1 MEVFGRRPPA
11 AYDDR
16 DGTEI
21 RSKHTAAPWHMRF
34 VPWPSGGPCA
44 RHLPFQAY
52 KCLEK
57 VRLKY
62 AAFSKNTQPVC
73 MCILGLGAR
82 AAATHARAHRCCRV
96 LDACC
101 RPPKHAHG
109 LPAICAHGRSD
120 QTPGRTWGSFCRM
133 PCYTPHSTT
142 SLQWRAEHPYIGA
155 RCNGELKTHA
165 K

>member
-1 MEVFGRRPPA
+1 MRLVFTFNHHVGWSPSEGRPRPQAPLNGSIRPPA

-73 MCILGLGAR
+73 VCILGLGAR
-82 AAATHARAHRCCRV
+82 AAATHARAHRCWLQGAGC
-96 LDACC
+96 L
-101 RPPKHAHG
+101 
-109 LPAICAHGRSD
+109 LP
-120 QTPGRTWGSFCRM
+120 TTKTRTWAARDLRTWAERPNAG
-133 PCYTPHSTT
+133 PHVGII
-142 SLQWRAEHPYIGA
+142 L
-155 RCNGELKTHA
+155 
-165 K
+165 